1 MANTLAP
8 PATVSASKFLTDA
21 LANLGSGYTWGG
33 DTAGHVDCSGLV
45 AEALGSSANIGRTSE
60 QQFAGTQRIGQG
72 QLQPGDLIF
81 EQWPGDP
88 QASPGHVVIY
98 LGKGMVLESP
108 STGGVV
114 QVRSWNANETKVV
127 GYGRVPNMAQNVA
140 ADPALT
146 QRLAT
151 ITQHV
156 ASTGQAY
163 TQPMTGGS
171 GLGGE
176 VGTVNV
182 PKQPSIAP
190 MKGVNIKNF
199 YGYDLTPFNNST
211 ELGKMEQTIKQYV
224 IDPGYAKTID
234 TKLATTYGYQT
245 NWWKKIPEV
254 NTVMLYAAVNLDPSN
269 ATQQNEF
276 QSMLAQTSWWKT
288 TTSNGRYWDEA
299 YGTNGAPGTDPAQ
312 ANQALTNAQE
322 KVLADANQIGVTLS
336 KQELNAIA
344 LTYAKNNYVASGSF
358 GTASGTA
365 AEWLDQAIIDT
376 LLNIQGQNA
385 GKIPKNFSTLAPGQ
399 NQFTLDTTGAPGTT
413 TGAGEPTSLFGIS
426 GQLYNGFQQIAQQYM
441 MYNPNNPAGSLLTQK
456 DLMDHVQSA
465 LQNYTGSGSSFG
477 SSNLI
482 NGAEATFT
490 ELMKTQAKQ
499 MYPTLAGSIDAGTT
513 PQAYFAPYAST
524 ISNMLYGTSANA
536 ATINLMDPKWN
547 WAIATPDPK
556 TGIKNPL
563 TLDQVQQKLVTMPQW
578 QQSNNAQQMGTDV
591 VTSLNKQ
598 FGFGGT

>member
-1 MANTLAP
+1 MIGVETSGNQAGFMRDNNPWNLNTYVSPHNSLPGGHIVNEFGVNVQVFDSVEQGYAAYVNQLKSNPALLNALHTNAAPAAFGTALSKSGWSSGHYAN
-8 PATVSASKFLTDA
+8 ATTFPTISPFT
-21 LANLGSGYTWGG
+21 GSG
-33 DTAGHVDCSGLV
+33 A
-45 AEALGSSANIGRTSE
+45 
-60 QQFAGTQRIGQG
+60 
-72 QLQPGDLIF
+72 
-81 EQWPGDP
+81 
-88 QASPGHVVIY
+88 AS
-98 LGKGMVLESP
+98 L
-108 STGGVV
+108 
-114 QVRSWNANETKVV
+114 
-127 GYGRVPNMAQNVA
+127 
-140 ADPALT
+140 
-146 QRLAT
+146 
-151 ITQHV
+151 
-156 ASTGQAY
+156 
-163 TQPMTGGS
+163 GGS
-171 GLGGE
+171 GIGGE
-176 VGTVNV
+176 VGSVNV
-182 PKQPSIAP
+182 PKQPAVAPIA
-190 MKGVNIKNF
+190 GANIKNF

-234 TKLATTYGYQT
+234 TKLQTTYGYQT

-276 QSMLAQTSWWKT
+276 QSMLAQTGWWKT
-288 TTSNGRYWDEA
+288 TTSNARYWDEA
-299 YGTNGAPGTDPAQ
+299 FGTNGSQGTDPAQ

-413 TGAGEPTSLFGIS
+413 TTGAGTPTGLFGIS

-456 DLMDHVQSA
+456 DIMDHVQSA

-490 ELMKTQAKQ
+490 ELMKQQAKQ

-536 ATINLMDPKWN
+536 STINLMDPKWN

-556 TGIKNPL
+556 TGVKNPL
-563 TLDQVQQKLVTMPQW
+563 TLDQVQQKIVTMPQW

-591 VTSLNKQ
+591 TTSLNKL
-598 FGFGGT
+598 FGMGGT